1 MDLELSANP
10 SRLVKVQK
18 RTNAFILKQ
27 GTAVSE
33 SCGKVGIC
41 QATYFNWK
49 KKYGG
54 LLPDEM
60 RRPKALEDQSTRLNK
75 IVVDQTLD
83 REMSQD
89 VILHKL

>member
-1 MDLELSANP
+1 MPGDLLQLE
-10 SRLVKVQK
+10 
-18 RTNAFILKQ
+18 
-27 GTAVSE
+27 
-33 SCGKVGIC
+33 
-41 QATYFNWK
+41 K